1 MSKVSKLF
9 DSKSEEY
16 DQIYGESKKLLH
28 REKRVRA
35 ALAKDIVLSYL
46 SPEAE
51 RVLLDVGCGT
61 GNVILDL
68 KEKGVKAKMY
78 GVDISSEM
86 IDLANKKLD
95 LTEYKD
101 IDFSVGSLNNINEK
115 ADVVLSLG
123 VIGYQERQEEFL
135 AGLSNLVNNQG
146 YLIFTTGNG
155 DSFLRQAR
163 RYLSK
168 LDSLIRGKI
177 KRLGVVFHPIKNKQ
191 VENVLSS
198 HKFKLEKRVYI
209 TFGLGLFASSIECS
223 IDRWFFKNFRN
234 SFISK
239 YLSLTVLYVYKRVD

>member
-9 DSKSEEY
+9 DSKSKEY

-28 REKRVRA
+28 KEKRVRA
-35 ALAKDIVLSYL
+35 VMVEDMVLRYL
-46 SPEAE
+46 SPNAE
-51 RVLLDVGCGT
+51 GVLLDVGCGM
-61 GNVILDL
+61 GHVILNL

-78 GVDISSEM
+78 GVDISPEM
-86 IDLANKKLD
+86 INLANKKLD

-101 IDFSVGSLNNINEK
+101 INFSIGALNNIKEK

-123 VIGYQERQEEFL
+123 VIGYQENQEEFL
-135 AGLSNLVNNQG
+135 AGLANLVNNQG

-168 LDSLIRGKI
+168 LDSLIKGKI

-198 HKFKLEKRVYI
+198 HGFKLEKRVYI
-209 TFGLGLFASSIECS
+209 TFGLGLFASSIEWS
-223 IDRWFFKNFRN
+223 IDGWFFKNFRN

-239 YLSLTVLYVYKRVD
+239 YLSLTVLYVYKKVD

>member
-1 MSKVSKLF
+1 MPRSNHHQK
-9 DSKSEEY
+9 
-16 DQIYGESKKLLH
+16 
-28 REKRVRA
+28 
-35 ALAKDIVLSYL
+35 
-46 SPEAE
+46 
-51 RVLLDVGCGT
+51 
-61 GNVILDL
+61 
-68 KEKGVKAKMY
+68 
-78 GVDISSEM
+78 
-86 IDLANKKLD
+86 
-95 LTEYKD
+95 
-101 IDFSVGSLNNINEK
+101 
-115 ADVVLSLG
+115 
-123 VIGYQERQEEFL
+123 QEEFL
-135 AGLSNLVNNQG
+135 AELSSLVDSKG
-146 YLIFTTGNG
+146 YIIFTTANG